1 MASLESRR
9 IRATFVNDRDVPP
22 SPIEEQRKQWEAAVA
37 EVNAG
42 LDAAITPVDIYGIP
56 GEWVAAPDIE
66 AQGALLFLHGGGYNA
81 GSCVTHR
88 AMAARLARATRARV
102 LQIDYR
108 LAPEHPC
115 PAAIQDAARAYGWL
129 IEQPIPAEQIAIGGD
144 SAGGGLALATLIELR
159 DSGAPLPAAGFLLSP
174 WLDMALIGESMQT
187 RAQIDPL
194 SSYEG
199 LLAAA
204 QLYLGGRDPRD
215 PQASP
220 LYADPRDLPPL
231 LIHVGDH
238 EVLLSDA
245 TRLADRA
252 RAVGV
257 QIQLEIWDEM
267 WHVWH
272 TWADDLPEAREA
284 IARLGMFI
292 RQQFDS
298 RQYADGSKQY
308 ESY

>member
-1 MASLESRR
+1 MASPESQR
-9 IRATFVNDRDVPP
+9 IRATFVNDRDSVATPLEAQREELEATVA
-22 SPIEEQRKQWEAAVA
+22 PI
-37 EVNAG
+37 NAQ
-42 LDAAITPVDIYGIP
+42 LDAAITPADLQGIP
-56 GEWVAAPDIE
+56 AEWVAAHDIDVD
-66 AQGALLFLHGGGYNA
+66 GVLLFLHGGGFNA
-81 GSCVTHR
+81 GSCKTHR
-88 AMAARLARATRARV
+88 AMAARLARAACVRV

-115 PAAIQDAARAYGWL
+115 PAAIDDAAQAYRWL
-129 IEQPIPAEQIAIGGD
+129 LGQGFTPRQIAIGGD
-144 SAGGGLALATLIELR
+144 SAGGGLALATLLELR
-159 DSGAPLPAAGFLLSP
+159 DRGAPLPAAAFMISP
-174 WLDMALIGESMQT
+174 WVDMALTGESMRT

-199 LLAAA
+199 LHAAA

-215 PQASP
+215 AQASP

-245 TRLADRA
+245 TRLAERA

-257 QIQLEIWDEM
+257 QVQLEIWDAM

-272 TWADDLPEAREA
+272 AWADDLPEAREA
-284 IARLGMFI
+284 IAQIGAFVRRHLRPVHG
-292 RQQFDS
+292 
-298 RQYADGSKQY
+298 KQ
-308 ESY
+308 